1 MKKREKE
8 SLRHRQGFPSSA
20 SSLEARQP
28 GLLPAQEAQPGAGSR
43 QGARRQRRAEKGEGR
58 AEHRPGASGP
68 SVGLLT
74 SAKLCGADVP
84 ERASDISYYGIFYPN
99 SPLCCQCPS
108 ILKMREG
115 KRMNQWNRRVLPF
128 QQYSSLSPS
137 RIPLP
142 HCQC

>member
-84 ERASDISYYGIFYPN
+84 LPATLRISTSVCLSSG
-99 SPLCCQCPS
+99 CQQRHG
-108 ILKMREG
+108 L
-115 KRMNQWNRRVLPF
+115 LP
-128 QQYSSLSPS
+128 
-137 RIPLP
+137 
-142 HCQC
+142 